1 MLHTC
6 NFPSIFIKFLDL
18 MLIFDR
24 EKIIDP
30 YLGNSSGGCML
41 SSHKVPIEYTTNQ
54 WLKLVI
60 PREVYRA

>member
-1 MLHTC
+1 
-6 NFPSIFIKFLDL
+6 